1 MFASLNV
8 LKELQKHYETNPK
21 DPLKGIIWHTQGS
34 GKTALTYHLTKLIR
48 DFFSPLNKKTKFY
61 FIVDRLDLLEQAKNE
76 FLKRG
81 LCAHEAENKEDL
93 SQKLKSS
100 SVFENPQGND
110 EIIVVN
116 IQKFKAPNE
125 EKSPNE
131 DLSDSAPKE
140 IVSKT
145 ELQEAAKDNHD
156 LQRVFII
163 DEAHRSYDPKGCF
176 YANLIECDK
185 TAIKIALTG
194 TPLLEDNA
202 QDKATKNTFG
212 DYLHTYSYAESIKDR
227 HTLKLQLEIIEK
239 SYKEKLQAIYRLLQE
254 SITIED
260 IEVKKETIFNH
271 ERYIKEMLF
280 YIIRDLLFFRLGN
293 NDENLKAM
301 VVCFSSKQAKL
312 ANLLFNEVQEK
323 VLQEN
328 PNLKILKKL
337 QSSLILHNEQ
347 EVKEKIYSFKHE
359 DTDIVFVFN
368 MLLTGFDLPSLK
380 RLYIHRE
387 LKDHNLLQALARVN
401 RSYNNMSFGYLIDFV
416 GIKENYDKTT
426 DDYLKELNQFNQSDS
441 NIKDNLKDMFADRKT
456 LEKDIKNAYD
466 DLFNYPIDDIEG
478 MTSAIVSMSEMN
490 ELLKVSRAINT
501 LKERYNLIRTS
512 NDEKILSL
520 KEKMDIEKISKISSM
535 LHKKAKQLHALK
547 NINEPKNPNDLIVLE
562 DLIALLDFKIEF
574 KESKE
579 LHFKERE
586 EISAKQKQAKE
597 MLEKIPDQQDKE
609 IQKFYKDFN
618 KDEKED
624 FFITLT
630 DKRLPKL
637 AYDELLSY
645 LFEKHFNDNDLHL
658 KLDIIF
664 NRISSN
670 NAELFNT
677 TSTDKTTIA
686 LFESISPYVNEESKR
701 ANFTRVLLD
710 KLKKFNFKQAFL
722 NLQNQQGYDFFAP
735 IFEYLIK
742 DYNNNSGGKYAE
754 YYTPLSIASIIAKL
768 LIDEPTQS
776 VKIYDPSAGT
786 GTLLMALAHQI
797 GTDSCTLYA
806 QDISQKS
813 LRMLKLNLILND
825 LTHSLKNAIEGNTL
839 TNPYHSKECKG
850 KMDYIVSNPPFKL
863 DFSNEH
869 AEISQNKNDF
879 FLGVPNI
886 PKNDKSKMP
895 IYTLFFQHCLNML
908 SNKGKGAIIVPTGFI
923 SAKSGI
929 ENKIVRHLVDE
940 KLVYGVVCMPSQVF
954 ANTSTNVSIIFFQK
968 TPSAKEVVLIDASK
982 LGEEYTENKNKKTRL
997 RTSDIDLILET
1008 FNNKTPKAD
1017 FCALV
1022 SFDEITEKNYSL
1034 NPGQYFIIEDTS
1046 EKISQAEFENLMQ
1059 QYSSELTSL
1068 FDESQS
1074 LQQEILETL
1083 KGVRFE

>member
-8 LKELQKHYETNPK
+8 LKELQKYYGTNPNPK

-34 GKTALTYHLTKLIR
+34 GKTALTYHLTKLIK

-131 DLSDSAPKE
+131 DPFNSAPKE
-140 IVSKT
+140 IISKT
-145 ELQEAAKDNHD
+145 ELQESIQNSHN

-194 TPLLEDNA
+194 TPLLEDNV

-212 DYLHTYSYAESIKDR
+212 NYLHTYSYTESIKDK

-260 IEVKKETIFNH
+260 IEVKKERIFNH
-271 ERYIKEMLF
+271 ERYIKEMLY
-280 YIIRDLLFFRLGN
+280 YIIRDLLNFRRVN

-301 VVCFSSKQAKL
+301 VICFSSAQAKL

-328 PNLKILKKL
+328 PNLKILKQL
-337 QSSLILHNEQ
+337 QSSLILHDEQ

-416 GIKENYDKTT
+416 GIQENFDKTT
-426 DDYLKELNQFNQSDS
+426 DDYLKELNQFNQSGANSNS
-441 NIKDNLKDMFADRKT
+441 NIKDIFADRKT

-466 DLFNYPIDDIEG
+466 DLFDYPIDNIEG
-478 MTSAIVSMSEMN
+478 MTNAIVNISKMN
-490 ELLKVSRAINT
+490 ELLKVSHAINT

-512 NDEKILSL
+512 NDKKILSL
-520 KEKMDIEKISKISSM
+520 EEKIDIEKINKISSM
-535 LHKKAKQLHALK
+535 LHQKAKHLHALK
-547 NINEPKNPNDLIVLE
+547 NINEPKNPNDLIILE
-562 DLIALLDFKIEF
+562 DLIAILDFKIEY

-579 LHFKERE
+579 LRFKEQE

-597 MLEKIPDQQDKE
+597 MLEKIPDKQDKE
-609 IQKFYKDFN
+609 IQKISKELSKLIQEPLTNHNFDGISHSYSAIISQLKQHKEQTTNLLN
-618 KDEKED
+618 KYNNDRAYV
-624 FFITLT
+624 ITH
-630 DKRLPKL
+630 KRLHDRLMEENISKGIFT
-637 AYDELLSY
+637 LLSA
-645 LFEKHFNDNDLHL
+645 L
-658 KLDIIF
+658 KKALDARIF
-664 NRISSN
+664 KRQEI
-670 NAELFNT
+670 L
-677 TSTDKTTIA
+677 
-686 LFESISPYVNEESKR
+686 NEE
-701 ANFTRVLLD
+701 T
-710 KLKKFNFKQAFL
+710 
-722 NLQNQQGYDFFAP
+722 
-735 IFEYLIK
+735 
-742 DYNNNSGGKYAE
+742 
-754 YYTPLSIASIIAKL
+754 T
-768 LIDEPTQS
+768 
-776 VKIYDPSAGT
+776 
-786 GTLLMALAHQI
+786 
-797 GTDSCTLYA
+797 
-806 QDISQKS
+806 
-813 LRMLKLNLILND
+813 
-825 LTHSLKNAIEGNTL
+825 LKNAIKVEL
-839 TNPYHSKECKG
+839 RDAFKENPSLKDLQKEKEF
-850 KMDYIVSNPPFKL
+850 IT
-863 DFSNEH
+863 
-869 AEISQNKNDF
+869 Q
-879 FLGVPNI
+879 
-886 PKNDKSKMP
+886 
-895 IYTLFFQHCLNML
+895 TLFN
-908 SNKGKGAIIVPTGFI
+908 
-923 SAKSGI
+923 
-929 ENKIVRHLVDE
+929 
-940 KLVYGVVCMPSQVF
+940 
-954 ANTSTNVSIIFFQK
+954 
-968 TPSAKEVVLIDASK
+968 
-982 LGEEYTENKNKKTRL
+982 
-997 RTSDIDLILET
+997 
-1008 FNNKTPKAD
+1008 
-1017 FCALV
+1017 
-1022 SFDEITEKNYSL
+1022 
-1034 NPGQYFIIEDTS
+1034 
-1046 EKISQAEFENLMQ
+1046 
-1059 QYSSELTSL
+1059 ELTQNHHQGNL
-1068 FDESQS
+1068 NA
-1074 LQQEILETL
+1074 
-1083 KGVRFE
+1083 

>member
-81 LCAHEAENKEDL
+81 LCVHEAENKEDL

-131 DLSDSAPKE
+131 DPSNSAPKE
-140 IVSKT
+140 IISKT
-145 ELQEAAKDNHD
+145 ELQESIQNSRN

-202 QDKATKNTFG
+202 QDKATRNTFG
-212 DYLHTYSYAESIKDR
+212 NYLHTYSYTESIKDK
-227 HTLKLQLEIIEK
+227 HTLKLQLESIET
-239 SYKEKLQAIYRLLQE
+239 SYKEKLQEIYRLLQE
-254 SITIED
+254 SITIENT
-260 IEVKKETIFNH
+260 EVKKETIFND
-271 ERYIKEMLF
+271 EKYINAMLS
-280 YIIRDLLFFRLGN
+280 YIIRDLLDFRRVN

-301 VVCFSSKQAKL
+301 VVCFSSAQAKL
-312 ANLLFNEVQEK
+312 ANLFFNEVQEK

-328 PNLKILKKL
+328 PNLKILKQL
-337 QSSLILHNEQ
+337 QSSLILHDEQ
-347 EVKEKIYSFKHE
+347 EVKEKIYSFKHG

-368 MLLTGFDLPSLK
+368 MLLTGFDLPNLK

-426 DDYLKELNQFNQSDS
+426 DDYLKELNQFNQGDS

-478 MTSAIVSMSEMN
+478 MTSAIVSMSAMN

-520 KEKMDIEKISKISSM
+520 KEKINIEKIHKISSM
-535 LHKKAKQLHALK
+535 LHQKAKHLHALK

-574 KESKE
+574 KERKE
-579 LHFKERE
+579 LHFKEKE
-586 EISAKQKQAKE
+586 EISAKYKQAKE
-597 MLEKIPDQQDKE
+597 ILEKIPDQQDKE
-609 IQKFYKDFN
+609 IQKISKELSKLLQEPLTNDNFEEISHSYDAIISQLKQHKEQTTHLLN
-618 KDEKED
+618 K
-624 FFITLT
+624 
-630 DKRLPKL
+630 
-637 AYDELLSY
+637 Y
-645 LFEKHFNDNDLHL
+645 DNDLSYAITHKHL
-658 KLDIIF
+658 HKRLMEQNIYNPAGIF
-664 NRISSN
+664 
-670 NAELFNT
+670 T
-677 TSTDKTTIA
+677 
-686 LFESISPYVNEESKR
+686 
-701 ANFTRVLLD
+701 LLSA
-710 KLKKFNFKQAFL
+710 LKKALDERIFK
-722 NLQNQQGYDFFAP
+722 
-735 IFEYLIK
+735 
-742 DYNNNSGGKYAE
+742 
-754 YYTPLSIASIIAKL
+754 
-768 LIDEPTQS
+768 
-776 VKIYDPSAGT
+776 
-786 GTLLMALAHQI
+786 
-797 GTDSCTLYA
+797 
-806 QDISQKS
+806 
-813 LRMLKLNLILND
+813 R
-825 LTHSLKNAIEGNTL
+825 
-839 TNPYHSKECKG
+839 
-850 KMDYIVSNPPFKL
+850 
-863 DFSNEH
+863 
-869 AEISQNKNDF
+869 
-879 FLGVPNI
+879 
-886 PKNDKSKMP
+886 
-895 IYTLFFQHCLNML
+895 
-908 SNKGKGAIIVPTGFI
+908 
-923 SAKSGI
+923 
-929 ENKIVRHLVDE
+929 
-940 KLVYGVVCMPSQVF
+940 
-954 ANTSTNVSIIFFQK
+954 
-968 TPSAKEVVLIDASK
+968 
-982 LGEEYTENKNKKTRL
+982 
-997 RTSDIDLILET
+997 
-1008 FNNKTPKAD
+1008 
-1017 FCALV
+1017 
-1022 SFDEITEKNYSL
+1022 
-1034 NPGQYFIIEDTS
+1034 
-1046 EKISQAEFENLMQ
+1046 
-1059 QYSSELTSL
+1059 
-1068 FDESQS
+1068 
-1074 LQQEILETL
+1074 QEILNEETTL
-1083 KGVRFE
+1083 KTAIKAELRDAFKKDPSLKDLEKEKEFITQTLFNELTQNHHQGNLNA

>member
-1 MFASLNV
+1 MPYNEITRVQVPALMHLAKLGYDFIPTNSKENKPNLDTDTNILIDRFTQAFERLNPNPTKNAKDVLTEMKKRLNYDDLGKSFYEYLLKSEHQIIDFDNPNNNLYEMMAELPYKSFRPDITLFINGLPLVNIEVKQPYAGKGIKEEKDRHIQRYENPENKVFYNLAQIWFFSDNLPYDENNSDQGVFYSTSYSPIFQRFVEANKLDITPPPENEQNHQNHRSLEEIQKKILNEFNLKNTDYQESPKDTPTNPLLTSFCSPKRLCFILKYGISFLKEKSEFKKHIWRYAQMFASLNV

-34 GKTALTYHLTKLIR
+34 GKTALTYHLTKLIK

-81 LCAHEAENKEDL
+81 LCVHEAENKEDL

-125 EKSPNE
+125 EKDPNE
-131 DLSDSAPKE
+131 DLSNSAPKE

-145 ELQEAAKDNHD
+145 ELQEATKDNHD

-202 QDKATKNTFG
+202 QDKATRNTFG
-212 DYLHTYSYAESIKDR
+212 NYLHTYSYTESIKDR
-227 HTLKLQLEIIEK
+227 HTLKLQLESIET

-271 ERYIKEMLF
+271 ERYIKEMLY
-280 YIIRDLLFFRLGN
+280 YIIRDLLNFRRVN
-293 NDENLKAM
+293 NDEHLKAM
-301 VVCFSSKQAKL
+301 VVCFSSTQAKL

-337 QSSLILHNEQ
+337 QSSLILHDEQ
-347 EVKEKIYSFKHE
+347 EVKEKIHSFKHE

-416 GIKENYDKTT
+416 GIQENFDKTT
-426 DDYLKELNQFNQSDS
+426 DDYLKELNRFNQSDS
-441 NIKDNLKDMFADRKT
+441 NIKDNLKDMFADRET

-466 DLFNYPIDDIEG
+466 DLFDYPIDDIEA
-478 MTSAIVSMSEMN
+478 MTNAIVSISEMS

-520 KEKMDIEKISKISSM
+520 KEKMDIEKINKISSM
-535 LHKKAKQLHALK
+535 LHQKAKQLHALK
-547 NINEPKNPNDLIVLE
+547 NINEPKNPNDLIILE

-574 KESKE
+574 KERKE
-579 LHFKERE
+579 LRFKEQE

-597 MLEKIPDQQDKE
+597 ILEKIPDQQDKE
-609 IQKFYKDFN
+609 IQKFYKDFSKLLQTPATSQNFEEISHSYDAIISQLKQHKEQTTNLLN
-618 KDEKED
+618 K
-624 FFITLT
+624 
-630 DKRLPKL
+630 
-637 AYDELLSY
+637 Y
-645 LFEKHFNDNDLHL
+645 DNDLSYAITHKRLHDRLMEENVSKGIFTLLSAL
-658 KLDIIF
+658 KKALDARIF
-664 NRISSN
+664 KRQEI
-670 NAELFNT
+670 L
-677 TSTDKTTIA
+677 
-686 LFESISPYVNEESKR
+686 NEE
-701 ANFTRVLLD
+701 
-710 KLKKFNFKQAFL
+710 
-722 NLQNQQGYDFFAP
+722 
-735 IFEYLIK
+735 
-742 DYNNNSGGKYAE
+742 
-754 YYTPLSIASIIAKL
+754 YY
-768 LIDEPTQS
+768 
-776 VKIYDPSAGT
+776 
-786 GTLLMALAHQI
+786 
-797 GTDSCTLYA
+797 
-806 QDISQKS
+806 
-813 LRMLKLNLILND
+813 
-825 LTHSLKNAIEGNTL
+825 LKNAIKLELRNAFKE
-839 TNPYHSKECKG
+839 NPSLKDLEKETKF
-850 KMDYIVSNPPFKL
+850 I
-863 DFSNEH
+863 
-869 AEISQNKNDF
+869 AQ
-879 FLGVPNI
+879 
-886 PKNDKSKMP
+886 
-895 IYTLFFQHCLNML
+895 TLFN
-908 SNKGKGAIIVPTGFI
+908 
-923 SAKSGI
+923 
-929 ENKIVRHLVDE
+929 
-940 KLVYGVVCMPSQVF
+940 
-954 ANTSTNVSIIFFQK
+954 
-968 TPSAKEVVLIDASK
+968 
-982 LGEEYTENKNKKTRL
+982 
-997 RTSDIDLILET
+997 
-1008 FNNKTPKAD
+1008 
-1017 FCALV
+1017 
-1022 SFDEITEKNYSL
+1022 
-1034 NPGQYFIIEDTS
+1034 
-1046 EKISQAEFENLMQ
+1046 
-1059 QYSSELTSL
+1059 ELTQNHHQGNL
-1068 FDESQS
+1068 NA
-1074 LQQEILETL
+1074 
-1083 KGVRFE
+1083 